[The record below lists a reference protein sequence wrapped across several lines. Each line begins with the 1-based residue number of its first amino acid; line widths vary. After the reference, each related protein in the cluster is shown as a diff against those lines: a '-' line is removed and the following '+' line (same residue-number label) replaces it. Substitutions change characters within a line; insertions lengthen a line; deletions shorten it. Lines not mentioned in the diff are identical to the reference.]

1 MADSIAEYLLLRY
14 FFGARGMK
22 DRRKVATYKQ
32 AFQQDMQFNLS
43 RGTVTK
49 ATLRFSNKKV
59 VEEVLTFFEGG
70 NGTRRNLLAMKDIT
84 SEQA

>member
-1 MADSIAEYLLLRY
+1 
-14 FFGARGMK
+14 
-22 DRRKVATYKQ
+22 
-32 AFQQDMQFNLS
+32 MQFNLS

-70 NGTRRNLLAMKDIT
+70 HGTRRNLLSMQDIT